1 MNSLWF
7 IKQTAIIYVGSI
19 HHLVFLIEAQ
29 DVLCEVRT
37 KYVTSTYYEAVVNSD
52 N

>member
-1 MNSLWF
+1 MSSLLF
-7 IKQTAIIYVGSI
+7 LQQTAIIYVGSI

-37 KYVTSTYYEAVVNSD
+37 K
-52 N
+52 